1 MKHTSHRLSYL
12 LAFLPAVIIAGILG
26 SVLQTQFNI
35 LAIGAIGPAI
45 DLQTRFDT
53 TWYDLL
59 HFGPL
64 FTAMVVVAFIVA
76 LPAAH
81 LIVRI
86 QRRQFIAWCAVAG
99 AVSLWATFLIANHFA
114 PMPTLIAATRT
125 TVGTLFM
132 TSSGLV
138 GGFVYAVLSRH
149 FRKRLIRKLR
159 AQHHQRIQGNV
170 TSAKA
175 TTTDSE
181 RTSCKH

>member
-1 MKHTSHRLSYL
+1 MKHTSHRLSYF

-35 LAIGAIGPAI
+35 LAISSIGPTI
-45 DLQTRFDT
+45 DLQTRLDA
-53 TWYDLL
+53 TWHDLL
-59 HFGPL
+59 NFGPL
-64 FTAMVVVAFIVA
+64 FTIIVAVAFLIA
-76 LPAAH
+76 LPVAH
-81 LIVRI
+81 FIVRI

-132 TSSGLV
+132 TFSGLV

-149 FRKRLIRKLR
+149 FRKRLIRNLR
-159 AQHHQRIQGNV
+159 AQNYQRIHAGARV
-170 TSAKA
+170 SKPLES
-175 TTTDSE
+175 DSE
-181 RTSCKH
+181 SKS

>member
-12 LAFLPAVIIAGILG
+12 LAFLPAVIIAGVLG

-35 LAIGAIGPAI
+35 LAISAIGPAI
-45 DLQTRFDT
+45 DMQTRLDT

-64 FTAMVVVAFIVA
+64 FTVMVAVAFIIA
-76 LPAAH
+76 LPVAH
-81 LIVRI
+81 FIVRI

-99 AVSLWATFLIANHFA
+99 AVSLWATFLVANHFA

-132 TSSGLV
+132 TFSGLV

-159 AQHHQRIQGNV
+159 AQHHQRIQNNLAP
-170 TSAKA
+170 AKP
-175 TTTDSE
+175 TKVDSE
-181 RTSCKH
+181 RTS